1 MAGVAFLGQGVLW
14 VIAGAKRD
22 QNMVYNL
29 FKTVTSPV
37 MQLTRAI
44 TPRIIIDA
52 HIGLVAF
59 FRALT
64 PELSLSTLVLACT
77 IFVISQ
83 AVSITPGSVGTYEGF
98 FLLVLS
104 TFGAR
109 PAALVTAVAV
119 LSHVGNIAALLGA
132 GAVGALWLRVN
143 RPALPVGLE
152 RSVPG

>member
-1 MAGVAFLGQGVLW
+1 VYEIIVILKALTEVAGVAFLGQGVLW

-59 FRALT
+59 FL
-64 PELSLSTLVLACT
+64 
-77 IFVISQ
+77 
-83 AVSITPGSVGTYEGF
+83 
-98 FLLVLS
+98 LLVTWVVL
-104 TFGAR
+104 TAFKIKIVLENA
-109 PAALVTAVAV
+109 PAA
-119 LSHVGNIAALLGA
+119 
-132 GAVGALWLRVN
+132 
-143 RPALPVGLE
+143 
-152 RSVPG
+152 